1 MEELETT
8 TEFETV
14 TETETITETE
24 TATAEQPTT
33 EYTVI
38 QTVPDYIETY
48 INEQSYYNTWFLIL
62 LSIVVG
68 VLLVEV
74 FLSKWKF

>member
-14 TETETITETE
+14 TETEA
-24 TATAEQPTT
+24 ATSEQPTT
-33 EYTVI
+33 EYTFI

-48 INEQSYYNTWFLIL
+48 MNEQSIYNTWFLIL